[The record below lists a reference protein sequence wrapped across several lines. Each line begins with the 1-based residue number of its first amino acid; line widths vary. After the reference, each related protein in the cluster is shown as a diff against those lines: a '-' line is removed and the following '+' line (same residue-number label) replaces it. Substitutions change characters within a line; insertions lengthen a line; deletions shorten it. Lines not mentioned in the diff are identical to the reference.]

1 MALTLPKFA
10 VPKLALGKKQL
21 PAVVLGVVVVA
32 AAGWFGWQYFEDAG
46 PAPAAPAKPQ
56 TATAAKATAV
66 GKAAAPAD
74 AGPTRDKLVEDLLVA
89 SGLKQTLSQLPQ
101 KLMAGFRQSGKP
113 KASPAVLK
121 AMETAVAESF
131 SAQGF
136 HSRVS
141 AALKKDFDQKRVQAL
156 LKDYAAPGAKRMV
169 EQEQASSRPEDLAQF
184 TRSAAATRPSPQ
196 RAALIKRIDA
206 ATRASDLALEVAF
219 SSMKGLAL
227 SAAGGGAEKAAAV
240 DKAMEK
246 QRAASTGNIRNAT
259 LLNLAYSY
267 RNASDADL
275 EEYAKF
281 YETENSKWLSGI
293 VYTSLVEEIKSASA
307 QAGTRVGALAAKPA
321 PQERTTPQERST
333 APTAARERAP
343 ARSRSQDDA
352 RGCLNLAS
360 NKAIMACAEKYR

>member
-1 MALTLPKFA
+1 MALTLPKLA

-46 PAPAAPAKPQ
+46 PAPAKPQ
-56 TATAAKATAV
+56 TATPAKATAA

-113 KASPAVLK
+113 KASAAVLK

-136 HSRVS
+136 HGRVS
-141 AALKKDFDQKRVQAL
+141 AALKKDFDQKRVQTL

-169 EQEQASSRPEDLAQF
+169 EQEQASSRPEELAQF
-184 TRSAAATRPSPQ
+184 ARSAAATRPSPA

-206 ATRASDLALEVAF
+206 AIRASDLAVEVAF

-227 SAAGGGAEKAAAV
+227 SATGGGAEKAAAV

-246 QRAASTGNIRNAT
+246 QRAASTVNIRNAT

-275 EEYAKF
+275 QEYAKF

-293 VYTSLVEEIKSASA
+293 VYTSLVEEVKSASA
-307 QAGTRVGALAAKPA
+307 QAGARVVALAAKPVA
-321 PQERTTPQERST
+321 QERTTPQERGT
-333 APTAARERAP
+333 PKAPTAAQERAP